1 MKLFHRR
8 QFLHLTGGAVALPG
22 LSVIATAQSY
32 PTRPVR
38 IIAGFP
44 AGGPVDFG
52 ARIAGEILS
61 ERLAQNFLVENH
73 PGAAGNIAVEMVMR
87 LPADGY
93 TLLAVGPPAAINA
106 TLYQNLAFDF
116 LKDLAPV
123 AGVLSVPYVM
133 EVTPSLPV
141 KTVEELI
148 AYAKA
153 NPGKINFSSS
163 GNGTGQHIAGEMFRA
178 MTGVDMVHVPY
189 RGTPDALVDLMAG
202 RVQMMIDPISSSI
215 EHIKAGKLRALA
227 VASLTRSNALPELST
242 VDEFVPGFEMT
253 AWYGVCAL
261 KKTPADIV
269 NRLNDEINAGLGK
282 TAMKERIAGLGAE
295 PLIGPPAE
303 FGKRIAKDTEKWG
316 EVIRGAH
323 ITAT

>member
-1 MKLFHRR
+1 MKFFHRR
-8 QFLHLTGGAVALPG
+8 QFLHLAGGAAALPG
-22 LSVIATAQSY
+22 LSVIARAQSY
-32 PTRPVR
+32 PTRPVH

-73 PGAAGNIAVEMVMR
+73 PGAAGNIAIEMVMR

-106 TLYQNLAFDF
+106 TLYQNLEFNF
-116 LKDLAPV
+116 LRDLAPV
-123 AGVLSVPYVM
+123 AGVCSVPYVM
-133 EVTPSLPV
+133 EVTPSLPA
-141 KTVEELI
+141 KTIEEFI
-148 AYAKA
+148 AYARA
-153 NPGKINFSSS
+153 NPGKVNFSSS
-163 GNGTGQHIAGEMFRA
+163 GNGTGQHIAGEMFRI

-215 EHIKAGKLRALA
+215 EHIRAGKLRALA
-227 VASLTRSNALPELST
+227 VASLTRSDALPELPT
-242 VDEFVPGFEMT
+242 IDEFVPGFEMT
-253 AWYGVCAL
+253 AWYGVCAP

-269 NRLNDEINAGLGK
+269 NRLNEEINAGLGK
-282 TAMKERIAGLGAE
+282 AAVKKHFVDLGADS
-295 PLIGPPAE
+295 LIGPPAE
-303 FGKRIAKDTEKWG
+303 FGKRIEKDTEKWG
-316 EVIRGAH
+316 EVIRTAH
-323 ITAT
+323 ITAM